1 MLSPTNQLAN
11 WGVKDRW
18 KKNNGRKESV
28 IKTFN
33 VMEGSV
39 TSNQRNKYQPMEAK
53 KEYPQG
59 QFQTI
64 NNSKYSTR
72 D

>member
-11 WGVKDRW
+11 WGGKDRW
-18 KKNNGRKESV
+18 ENNNGRKESV

-39 TSNQRNKYQPMEAK
+39 TSNQRHKPMEAK
-53 KEYPQG
+53 NEYPQG
-59 QFQTI
+59 YFQTI
-64 NNSKYSTR
+64 NNFKYSTR

>member
-1 MLSPTNQLAN
+1 M
-11 WGVKDRW
+11 G

-39 TSNQRNKYQPMEAK
+39 TSNQRHKPMEAK
-53 KEYPQG
+53 NEYLQG
-59 QFQTI
+59 YFQTI
-64 NNSKYSTR
+64 NNFKYSTR

>member
-1 MLSPTNQLAN
+1 M
-11 WGVKDRW
+11 G
-18 KKNNGRKESV
+18 KNNGRKESV

-39 TSNQRNKYQPMEAK
+39 TSNQRHKPMEAK
-53 KEYPQG
+53 NEYPQG
-59 QFQTI
+59 YFQTI
-64 NNSKYSTR
+64 NNFKCSTR